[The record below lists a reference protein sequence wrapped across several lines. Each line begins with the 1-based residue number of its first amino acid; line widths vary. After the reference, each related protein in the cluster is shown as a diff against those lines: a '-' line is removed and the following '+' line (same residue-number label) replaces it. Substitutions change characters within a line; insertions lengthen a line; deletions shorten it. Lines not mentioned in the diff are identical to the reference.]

1 MNLLMLDNYDSFTYN
16 LVQLLK
22 ENPAHQVQV
31 RRNNEIDLKE
41 VAFYDAIFLSPGG
54 GLPKEAGLLC
64 PLIEKYA
71 FHKPIFG
78 VCLGMQA
85 IAEVFGAK
93 LLNLA
98 APLHGISTQILHQ
111 NTPLFKGLPTSFQ
124 VGRYHS
130 WAIDKTTLSTDFMI
144 SATDLNQIP
153 MAIEHQSLPLAAV
166 QFHPESIL
174 TEFGRELIDN
184 FLNQIVP
191 LKKEPR
197 DTIFQQILSH

>member
-1 MNLLMLDNYDSFTYN
+1 MLDNYDSFTYN

-22 ENPAHQVQV
+22 ENPTHQVEV

-41 VAFYDAIFLSPGG
+41 VELYDAIFLSPGG
-54 GLPKEAGLLC
+54 GLPHEAGLLC

-71 FHKPIFG
+71 FQKPIFG

-85 IAEVFGAK
+85 IGEVFGAK
-93 LLNLA
+93 LFNLA
-98 APLHGISTQILHQ
+98 APLHGISTPILHQ
-111 NTPLFKGLPTSFQ
+111 NTPLFKDLPTTFQ

-130 WAIDKTTLSTDFMI
+130 WAIETATLSSEFHI

-153 MAIEHQSLPLAAV
+153 MAIEHRDLPLAAV

-174 TEFGRELIDN
+174 TEFGREMIDN
-184 FLNQIVP
+184 FLNQVIP
-191 LKKEPR
+191 LKSKSLQS
-197 DTIFQQILSH
+197 FHQQIPFLSH